1 MWISRCNAEWIG
13 FTFCRI
19 LDRPYA
25 FKAQRVKAAGGHIR
39 VSGGKRA
46 RGSKSD
52 PRDQWDHGGSLILG
66 EKLVIFLGSKIFWM
80 QSPMNSLCFFGGQ
93 GCPCALVLLRQEWF
107 ATLFLDI
114 RALRRTDLFD
124 GVAVKHHMINAVHVT
139 EAQKHCLRM
148 LTLLDKL
155 INWES
160 FMLFHHFSTF
170 FNRKCV
176 YIGGSFPSNDVR
188 LLETCRLTRSL
199 GLAIGEDS
207 GIIAEPQVEHMQCG
221 ENLIHWITCII
232 YLHV

>member
-1 MWISRCNAEWIG
+1 MDWFHVLQNTWPTLCFQGAACESCGWPHP
-13 FTFCRI
+13 RI
-19 LDRPYA
+19 RWKASSGVQVWSEGPVGPWWLLDLGR
-25 FKAQRVKAAGGHIR
+25 KAG
-39 VSGGKRA
+39 
-46 RGSKSD
+46 D
-52 PRDQWDHGGSLILG
+52 
-66 EKLVIFLGSKIFWM
+66 FLGIQDILNAVTYEQPLFF
-80 QSPMNSLCFFGGQ
+80 FFGGQ

>member
-1 MWISRCNAEWIG
+1 MQNGLVSRFAEYLTDPMLSRRSVWK
-13 FTFCRI
+13 
-19 LDRPYA
+19 L
-25 FKAQRVKAAGGHIR
+25 RVATSAYQVESELGGPSLIR
-39 VSGGKRA
+39 GTSGTMVA
-46 RGSKSD
+46 PWSWEKSWWFSWD
-52 PRDQWDHGGSLILG
+52 PRYFECSHLWTAF
-66 EKLVIFLGSKIFWM
+66 V
-80 QSPMNSLCFFGGQ
+80 FFGGQ

-232 YLHV
+232 YVHV